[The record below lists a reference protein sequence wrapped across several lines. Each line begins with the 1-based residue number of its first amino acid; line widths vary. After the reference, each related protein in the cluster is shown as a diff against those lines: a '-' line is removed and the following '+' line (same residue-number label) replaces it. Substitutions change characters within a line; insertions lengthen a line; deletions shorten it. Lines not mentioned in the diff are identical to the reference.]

1 MKKEQQDAKNKQGQK
16 MLNFIKFTFL
26 LSLML
31 AFSGCN
37 FRPKT
42 PDIPTSVE
50 LNSTVADYD
59 IKDAWWQDFDNS
71 ELNELIDSA
80 LKNNS
85 DLLLAYNTLEQAR
98 VQLNLA
104 KIDFMPNIGLQGDV
118 ARTKTSSMLQTAA
131 PSMKYNL
138 ASAAMS
144 ASWEIDLWGR
154 IRNSLRAAQ
163 ASFEASEYDLAN
175 ARLSIAA
182 NVANTYF
189 TLLSLMDQE
198 IVLKES
204 LASYEATLQIR
215 KDELESGYITEVV
228 YYQAKASVD
237 SAKSQLAMLQDSL
250 ISTRTALAILV
261 GKDPAFIAKGELK
274 LTNPDFKIPQVPD
287 AISADILER
296 RADIASALKRFKAA
310 NAQIGVARA
319 NYFPRLD
326 LTGLL
331 GFTSTDLKD
340 LINSNARTWQVG
352 GSLVMPLFDFGR
364 TANQVKLAWLDQ
376 NASMLNYDKTLK
388 NALGEVRD
396 ALDLRQNATIK
407 LESAQNLVASNE
419 RVFDLSKL
427 RYDNG
432 YSSHLEYLDAQ
443 RMLLSARLELA
454 KAKAGIATSV
464 VEVYKALGGGFVA
477 TPLKE
482 ELDSK

>member
-1 MKKEQQDAKNKQGQK
+1 MFRK
-16 MLNFIKFTFL
+16 FIKFTFFTAII
-26 LSLML
+26 L

-37 FRPKT
+37 LRPDMPEVT
-42 PDIPTSVE
+42 TNLE
-50 LNSTVADYD
+50 LNTTLDSYD
-59 IKDAWWQDFDNS
+59 IKDAWWTNFENA
-71 ELNELIDSA
+71 ELNELVDSA
-80 LKNNS
+80 LKYNS
-85 DLLLAYNTLEQAR
+85 DLLLAINTLEQAR
-98 VQLNLA
+98 VQMNLA
-104 KIDFMPNIGLQGDV
+104 KIEFMPNVGLQGD
-118 ARTKTSSMLQTAA
+118 ATRTKTSSMLQTEA

-138 ASAAMS
+138 ASVAAA

-154 IRNSLRAAQ
+154 VRNAARAAQ
-163 ASFEASEYDLAN
+163 ASFEASEYDLVN
-175 ARLSIAA
+175 ARLSITSS
-182 NVANTYF
+182 VANTYF
-189 TLLSLMDQE
+189 NLLSLQDQE
-198 IVLKES
+198 NILKES
-204 LASYEATLQIR
+204 LASYEQTLQIR
-215 KDELESGYITEVV
+215 KDELDSGAITELV

-237 SAKSQLAMLQDSL
+237 SAKSQLATLQDSL
-250 ISTRTALAILV
+250 ITMRTALAILV
-261 GKDPAFIAKGELK
+261 GKDVNFIANGAMSVIS
-274 LTNPDFKIPQVPD
+274 TDFKVPEVPNG
-287 AISADILER
+287 ISADILER
-296 RADIASALKRFKAA
+296 RADVASALKLFKAA

-340 LINSNARTWQVG
+340 LINSNAHTWQVG

-376 NASMLNYDKTLK
+376 NASMINYDKTLK

-477 TPLKE
+477 APLKD
-482 ELDSK
+482 ELDNKK

>member
-1 MKKEQQDAKNKQGQK
+1 MFRK
-16 MLNFIKFTFL
+16 FIKFTFFTAIIL
-26 LSLML
+26 VL
-31 AFSGCN
+31 SGCN

-42 PDIPTSVE
+42 PEIATSVE
-50 LNSTVADYD
+50 LNSSVANYD
-59 IKDAWWQDFDNS
+59 IKDAWWQEFDNS
-71 ELNELIDSA
+71 ELNELIDTA

-98 VQLNLA
+98 VQLDLA
-104 KIDFMPNIGLQGDV
+104 KIDFTPNIGLQGD
-118 ARTKTSSMLQTAA
+118 ASRTKTSAMLQTSA

-138 ASAAMS
+138 ASAALA

-163 ASFEASEYDLAN
+163 ASFEASEFDLAN

-198 IVLKES
+198 SVLKES

-215 KDELESGYITEVV
+215 KDELDSGYITELI
-228 YYQAKASVD
+228 YYQAQSSVD
-237 SAKSQLAMLQDSL
+237 SAKTQLAVLQDSL

-261 GKDPAFIAKGELK
+261 GKDPAYIARGELK
-274 LTNPDFKIPQVPD
+274 LTNPNFKIPEVPS

-296 RADIASALKRFKAA
+296 RADVAAALQRFKAA
-310 NAQIGVARA
+310 NAAIGVARA

-331 GFTSTDLKD
+331 GFTSTDLAN
-340 LINSNARTWQVG
+340 LISGNSRTWQVG

-364 TANQVKLAWLDQ
+364 TANAEKLAWLDQ
-376 NASMLNYDKTLK
+376 NASMLFYDKTLK
-388 NALGEVRD
+388 TALGEVKD
-396 ALDLRQNATIK
+396 ALDLRQNAVVK
-407 LESAQNLVASNE
+407 LESAQSLVASNE
-419 RVFDLSKL
+419 RVFELSKL

-443 RMLLSARLELA
+443 RILLSARLEFA
-454 KAKAGIATSV
+454 KIKGQVAICV
-464 VEVYKALGGGFVA
+464 VDVYKALGGGFKSMQTFEKA
-477 TPLKE
+477 LE
-482 ELDSK
+482 